1 MEEEVEMVQVAVV
14 IEWEEVVVI
23 GMIEAVVMIGM
34 KGVVIEDLAQEEK
47 MIGRN
52 HLAHHNVK
60 REEEE
65 DSVEVIEEVEMR
77 LIQMEHG
84 VEDLPV
90 DLEVE
95 VVDFLVVV
103 VEKGLKVVG
112 FQEVIEVEVEDLWA
126 EVHPLHQKD
135 QNICV

>member
-1 MEEEVEMVQVAVV
+1 MMEEEVEMVEVAVV

-23 GMIEAVVMIGM
+23 GMIEVVVMIGM
-34 KGVVIEDLAQEEK
+34 KEVVIEDLVLEEK

-52 HLAHHNVK
+52 QVAHHNVK

-65 DSVEVIEEVEMR
+65 EEHSVEVIEEVEEVEIR

-84 VEDLPV
+84 GK
-90 DLEVE
+90 EVV
-95 VVDFLVVV
+95 VVDFLVV

-112 FQEVIEVEVEDLWA
+112 FQEVIGEEAVDLWA
-126 EVHPLHQKD
+126 VVDRLQLQD